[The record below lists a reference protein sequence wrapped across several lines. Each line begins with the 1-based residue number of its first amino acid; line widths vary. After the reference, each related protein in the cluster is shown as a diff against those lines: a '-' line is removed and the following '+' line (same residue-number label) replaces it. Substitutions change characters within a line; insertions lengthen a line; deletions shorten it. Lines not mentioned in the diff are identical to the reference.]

1 MGLDMFLYAKRDL
14 WLHNENDKVVES
26 SIRSVLS
33 EIEGM
38 EVRSI
43 KVEAGYWRKANQI
56 HRWFVENIQDGEDD
70 CRDADVF
77 RDQLGDLLDLC
88 RKVMANQSRAEE
100 LLPTS
105 KGFFFGGTNYD
116 NLYWE
121 DIEHTIMVLEKCL
134 ALPKDW
140 YFTYRSSW

>member
-14 WLHNENDKVVES
+14 WSFNENDKVVES
-26 SIRSVLS
+26 SIRSVLP

-43 KVEAGYWRKANQI
+43 KVEAGCWRKANQI

-105 KGFFFGGTNYD
+105 NGFFFGGTNYD

>member
-14 WLHNENDKVVES
+14 WSSNKNDKVVES
-26 SIRSVLS
+26 SIRSVLP

-43 KVEAGYWRKANQI
+43 KVEAGYWRKAYQI